1 MNRQQPTDRYTLA
14 AIVVAA
20 VLAASL
26 AATWIPA
33 NLTPGPLLTW
43 ATVYTSA
50 VMGLAKAVH
59 LPPARTLFA
68 AGLLTAAALH
78 LTLTG
83 LRNALDQ
90 ALTGLAYLQNT
101 GLAKLATPTPKAA

>member
-1 MNRQQPTDRYTLA
+1 MNKQQSADRYTLA

-26 AATWIPA
+26 AATWIPTPY
-33 NLTPGPLLTW
+33 TPGPLLTW
-43 ATVYTSA
+43 ASIYTGA

-68 AGLLTAAALH
+68 ATLLSTAALYLA
-78 LTLTG
+78 LTG
-83 LRNALDQ
+83 IRHAIDQ
-90 ALTGLAYLQNT
+90 ALTVLALLHT
-101 GLAKLATPTPKAA
+101 VGTAKLATPTPKAA

>member
-1 MNRQQPTDRYTLA
+1 MNKQPADRYTLA

-26 AATWIPA
+26 AATWIPTPY
-33 NLTPGPLLTW
+33 TPGPLLTW
-43 ATVYTSA
+43 ATIYTA
-50 VMGLAKAVH
+50 AITGLAKAVH

-68 AGLLTAAALH
+68 ATLLTAAALH

-83 LRNALDQ
+83 LRHALDQ
-90 ALTGLAYLQNT
+90 AITALAHLQTTGAS
-101 GLAKLATPTPKAA
+101 KLATPTPKAA